1 MYNLGT
7 ITRRGAT
14 IKILTSILV
23 ILLVDSSDMPQ
34 NRHFNNTT
42 GGGTLVV
49 MVPTA
54 DGLVMAADSR
64 DTIFGNN
71 GYRHFCDDVF
81 KIVEINKFDRTA
93 FVVTGH
99 TTVLD
104 LSQAIYLDQICS
116 KRRAVFD
123 IVAVVKQAFES
134 GRTLPNA
141 VLETLPQVCIS
152 AVTDFSSTSSGYDS
166 LRGKQ
171 LFQIAVGR
179 FDPSESVSTVDS
191 FAIVLSENGEIRSAD
206 LKSQRFKLDQEPSLL
221 LYGESGYLTQNVFNG
236 PGIQFLTERYM
247 RFKNGQKHVADV
259 DVAVGADF
267 ATDLIEAA
275 TKTSSIVPSTTGIGG
290 PVDVILLGKDARPKR
305 IRWKG

>member
-1 MYNLGT
+1 MRRRWASSIDHDANMSATSSRYLGPHLVY
-7 ITRRGAT
+7 GF
-14 IKILTSILV
+14 LT
-23 ILLVDSSDMPQ
+23 
-34 NRHFNNTT
+34 
-42 GGGTLVV
+42 
-49 MVPTA
+49 TA
-54 DGLVMAADSR
+54 
-64 DTIFGNN
+64 
-71 GYRHFCDDVF
+71 
-81 KIVEINKFDRTA
+81 
-93 FVVTGH
+93 
-99 TTVLD
+99 
-104 LSQAIYLDQICS
+104 
-116 KRRAVFD
+116 
-123 IVAVVKQAFES
+123 
-134 GRTLPNA
+134 PNA
-141 VLETLPQVCIS
+141 VVEPIHPKAMPVILT
-152 AVTDFSSTSSGYDS
+152 TDEQYDVWMRAPWDEAKA
-166 LRGKQ
+166 LQRP
-171 LFQIAVGR
+171 L
-179 FDPSESVSTVDS
+179 STVDS